1 MTRYFLA
8 IPGIAFLFCLL
19 LSPALAQTAPG
30 TPPPSSGASAT
41 PAQAAPLSD
50 EDMAKLY
57 MVRKEY
63 TAAEVLFRK
72 LTRQQPKN
80 AVYWNYLGIALHN
93 QSELGPARKCYEKSA
108 KLDPHYA
115 DPVNNIGTVWY
126 DQKKYPKAIRAFKR
140 AITIKDDNA
149 TFYMSLGYAYF
160 ADKKYE
166 DAIGSFHKALT
177 IDPYVFDHSGS
188 RVGTVVQDR
197 SISEDRGRF
206 YFLLAKSF
214 AQAGNL
220 ERCVIYLRKARDE
233 GYKDMDAAKSDPAFA
248 GVLQDPAIHEILFPA
263 PPQTAQP

>member
-1 MTRYFLA
+1 MIRYFLA
-8 IPGIAFLFCLL
+8 IPGVTFLFCSL
-19 LSPALAQTAPG
+19 LSPACAQTVPN
-30 TPPPSSGASAT
+30 TPPPSSSAASTAT
-41 PAQAAPLSD
+41 QAAPLSD

-80 AVYWNYLGIALHN
+80 AVFWNELGISLHN
-93 QSELGPARKCYEKSA
+93 QAELGPARKCYEKSA
-108 KLDPHYA
+108 KLDSHYA

-126 DQKKYPKAIRAFKR
+126 DEKKYPKAIRAFKR
-140 AITIKDDNA
+140 AISIRGDNA

-166 DAIGSFHKALT
+166 DAIANFHNALA
-177 IDPYVFDHSGS
+177 IDPYVFDHSTS
-188 RVGTVVQDR
+188 RMGTVVQDR
-197 SISEDRGRF
+197 SIDADRGRF

-220 ERCVIYLRKARDE
+220 ERCIIYLRKARDE
-233 GYKDMDAAKSDPAFA
+233 GYKDMDSAKTDPAFA
-248 GVLQDPAIHEILFPA
+248 GVLKDPAIQEILFPA
-263 PPQTAQP
+263 PPQTTQP